1 MATNDKKGKAASRT
15 PSVPPAYQ
23 SRTSRPA
30 AQAKAPAPASR
41 RTTAVPPVFKPKGSQ
56 QARAPRAASGRAAQ
70 AKMSRTIQ
78 MSPCPK
84 CGQGDLVAEEFCLKC
99 GYNVR
104 DEIRRG
110 GHQMTIMPGY
120 PGDVPVNEIT
130 HIGNK
135 RVK

>member
-1 MATNDKKGKAASRT
+1 LITATNDKKGKAGGRT
-15 PSVPPAYQ
+15 PAVPPAYQ
-23 SRTSRPA
+23 PRTSGRSV
-30 AQAKAPAPASR
+30 QAKAAPTSR
-41 RTTAVPPVFKPKGSQ
+41 RTTTAPPVFNAQGSQ
-56 QARAPRAASGRAAQ
+56 RPRLPRAASGRAAQ
-70 AKMSRTIQ
+70 AKMTGTIQ
-78 MSPCPK
+78 MTPCPK
-84 CGQGDLVAEEFCLKC
+84 CAQADLVAEEFCLKC

-135 RVK
+135 KV